1 MDDILSDQKKSSKVK
16 LKDDTLLDFAI
27 NREKYVDKVLKNLLE
42 SKSMTEKLGNP

>member
-16 LKDDTLLDFAI
+16 LKDDILLNFAI
-27 NREKYVDKVLKNLLE
+27 NREKHVDKVLKNLFE